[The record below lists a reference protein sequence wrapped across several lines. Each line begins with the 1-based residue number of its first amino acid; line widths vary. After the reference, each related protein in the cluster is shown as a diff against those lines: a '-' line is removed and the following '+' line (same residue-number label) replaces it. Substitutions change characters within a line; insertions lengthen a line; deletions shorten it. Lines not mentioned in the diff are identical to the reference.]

1 MIGAQERESCRMDSE
16 IIFLI
21 LSESTKKESGG
32 ICFAWKGTDLTVRGE
47 RQIKKK
53 NAEYSREV
61 K

>member
-1 MIGAQERESCRMDSE
+1 MDSE